1 MNAESYMLCHCW
13 SLFISSKW
21 TSGPSLNC
29 TLYIK
34 HEIFS
39 CPARTGGTF
48 TANQKLFQHT
58 LWTCVSP
65 CETDLKKKKKTIL
78 GISLYQGLGC
88 GLLSMLLCKT
98 LILDT
103 FLVSLI
109 LQKMLVSVIY
119 FTPSI
124 PKVTTVY
131 FNERPKCLIII
142 LLHCT

>member
-1 MNAESYMLCHCW
+1 MSLLKPLYQLQMNFWPQSQ
-13 SLFISSKW
+13 
-21 TSGPSLNC
+21 
-29 TLYIK
+29 LYIVHK
-34 HEIFS
+34 
-39 CPARTGGTF
+39 AWD
-48 TANQKLFQHT
+48 LF
-58 LWTCVSP
+58 VPS
-65 CETDLKKKKKTIL
+65 TDRGNIYSKPKTISTYIMDVCIAMWDRFKKKKKTIL